1 MANSFKNMM
10 REVMNMAHRA
20 FQLKGAYM
28 SWAECLKQAWQVIK
42 LKARMKKQVVEFY
55 YMKMNGE
62 VRQAFGTLLDSHI
75 NYVPNGNGKTYRD
88 CIKDWDEVKGEW
100 RQFKAYNFIKVAA

>member
-1 MANSFKNMM
+1 MATTFKNMM

-55 YMKMNGE
+55 
-62 VRQAFGTLLDSHI
+62 F
-75 NYVPNGNGKTYRD
+75 
-88 CIKDWDEVKGEW
+88 
-100 RQFKAYNFIKVAA
+100 

>member
-1 MANSFKNMM
+1 MATTFKNMM

-28 SWAECLKQAWQVIK
+28 SWTECLKQAWQVIK

-55 YMKMNGE
+55 FQKVDGSLRE
-62 VRQAFGTLLDSHI
+62 AFGTLSEKVIPATQGAGRKMNDTCQV
-75 NYVPNGNGKTYRD
+75 YFDTEK
-88 CIKDWDEVKGEW
+88 EEW
-100 RQFKAYNFIKVAA
+100 RCFKKANLMRVA

>member
-1 MANSFKNMM
+1 MATTFKNMM

-42 LKARMKKQVVEFY
+42 LKARM
-55 YMKMNGE
+55 NGE
-62 VRQAFGTLLDSHI
+62 IRQAFGTLMESHI
-75 NYVPNGNGKTYRD
+75 DYTPNGKGYACKD
-88 CIKDWDEVKGEW
+88 CTKYWDEVKGEW
-100 RQFKAYNFIKVAA
+100 RQFKNYNLIRVA

>member
-1 MANSFKNMM
+1 MATTFKNMM

-42 LKARMKKQVVEFY
+42 TE
-55 YMKMNGE
+55 G
-62 VRQAFGTLLDSHI
+62 SHEEA
-75 NYVPNGNGKTYRD
+75 GR
-88 CIKDWDEVKGEW
+88 
-100 RQFKAYNFIKVAA
+100 